1 VLVSDLVFVLGLLV
15 GEVSAPLPV
24 TNRLPPVES
33 GLEVLSSRKP
43 PAAEKFPPVESGSG
57 KLLNYPWLTH
67 ARRQAS
73 EVNQVMVPD
82 SLFRSFAVGARA
94 VFPSR
99 QG

>member
-1 VLVSDLVFVLGLLV
+1 MVW
-15 GEVSAPLPV
+15 VSAPLPV

-82 SLFRSFAVGARA
+82 LLFRSFAVGARA
-94 VFPSR
+94 VFPYR